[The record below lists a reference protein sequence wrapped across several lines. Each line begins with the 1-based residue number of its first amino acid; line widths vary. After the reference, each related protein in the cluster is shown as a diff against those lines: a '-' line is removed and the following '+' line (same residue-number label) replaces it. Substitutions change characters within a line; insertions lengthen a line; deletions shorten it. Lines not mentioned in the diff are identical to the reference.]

1 VEVVAGLV
9 PVTEATDV
17 AEARRR
23 ASDAGRTIGMDAV
36 TLGRLA
42 IIASELATNQLK
54 HAGGGEFFFG
64 PAGTSASPG
73 VQMLAMDRGPGIP
86 DMAASLVDGFSTA
99 GTSGTGLG
107 AVRRNADTFGID
119 TSVKGTVVAAA
130 VFATR
135 PVAPLPA
142 AGVCVPMRGERES
155 GDAWAAWSAGDLT
168 SVFVVDGLGH
178 GSEAARAAAAAVDTF
193 LRHAER
199 SAADVIALVHA
210 ALRTTRGAA
219 VALAELDQRSATLRY
234 CAVGNIAAIV
244 SRLDGSEQ
252 HLVTLPGIAG
262 HVSRRVQTF
271 TYAWPRGSIL
281 VMHSDGV
288 GTHWSPAQYA
298 GSLHQDPAALAGAI
312 YRDHRRGTDDATV
325 VVARH
330 GQRA

>member
-1 VEVVAGLV
+1 VEVAAGLV

-23 ASDAGRTIGMDAV
+23 ASDAGRAIGMDAV

-42 IIASELATNQLK
+42 IVASELATNQLK

-73 VQMLAMDRGPGIP
+73 VQLLAMDRGPGIP

-142 AGVCVPMRGERES
+142 AGVCVPMRGERVS

-168 SVFVVDGLGH
+168 SIFVVDGLGH
-178 GSEAARAAAAAVDTF
+178 GAEAARAATAAIDTF

-199 SAADVIALVHA
+199 SAADVIGLVHA

-234 CAVGNIAAIV
+234 CAVGNIAAVV

-271 TYAWPRGSIL
+271 TYTWPRGSIL